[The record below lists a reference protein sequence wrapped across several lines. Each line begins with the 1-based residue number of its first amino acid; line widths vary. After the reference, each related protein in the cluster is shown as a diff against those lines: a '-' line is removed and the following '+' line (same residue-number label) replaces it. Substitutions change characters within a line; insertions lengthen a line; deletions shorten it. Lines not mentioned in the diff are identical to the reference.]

1 MINFKF
7 EQLGPMQV
15 GKIGLSKL
23 TVLCGENNTGKTYV
37 TYLVYCF
44 LATWKQFI
52 EIELETALDEIQ
64 KLGSTTIDLET
75 TVESNWANLTK
86 IAVKKFKKELPDM
99 LASKAENFKLFELDV
114 SLPLSS
120 EWRKRSYK
128 KELRSSQGNL
138 LVTLMKA
145 ENSTHLEIAAPSVD
159 DARFPPIFA
168 LKSFIEEEILTVI
181 TENIIPSVFVAS
193 TERTGATT
201 FKKQLNL
208 ALNNFLDLLGQL
220 HKEGAES
227 ITPRKLFETM
237 YERKDYALPVE
248 HNVKFINDLPT
259 TNKEDGVL
267 FKANPDLLKEFEGIV
282 GGTYITNKDGITYF
296 RPKGTSL
303 SLGLGEVSS
312 SVRSL
317 MLVWYWLKYIAKPKD
332 MLMLDEP
339 ELNLHPA
346 NQRRLARFIARLVNL
361 ELQVFLTTHSDYI
374 IREFNTLIMLN
385 QSDLPREDLLKKLK
399 DYSEKDRLN
408 HQDIAVY
415 MARKEK
421 VLKPG
426 NKKKTDCQTIIAA
439 EISATLGIEA
449 ISFDETIDDM
459 NAVQEAIYYANH

>member
-7 EQLGPMQV
+7 SNLGPMQV
-15 GKIGLSKL
+15 GEIGLSKL

-37 TYLVYCF
+37 TYLAYCF

-52 EIELETALDEIQ
+52 EIDLDSALKEIQ
-64 KLGSTTIDLET
+64 KLGSTTIDLENV
-75 TVESNWANLTK
+75 VESKWHELTHS
-86 IAVKKFKKELPDM
+86 AVERFKENLPDM
-99 LASKAENFKLFELDV
+99 LASKTENFKNLELEV
-114 SLPLSS
+114 RLPLSA
-120 EWRKRSYK
+120 EWRKKSYK
-128 KELRSSQGNL
+128 KELRSNQGNL
-138 LVTLMKA
+138 LVTLSKL
-145 ENSTHLEIAAPSVD
+145 ENSTSLEIAAPSVD
-159 DARFPPIFA
+159 DAKFPPIFA
-168 LKSFIEEEILTVI
+168 LNSFIEEEILSFI
-181 TENIIPSVFVAS
+181 TENIIPNVFIAS

-208 ALNNFLDLLGQL
+208 ALNNFLELLGQL
-220 HKEGAES
+220 HKDGADS

-237 YERKDYALPVE
+237 YESKDYALPVE
-248 HNVKFINDLPT
+248 HNVKFINTLPT
-259 TNKEDGVL
+259 TNKEDGAL
-267 FKANPDLLKEFEGIV
+267 FKANPELLKEFEGIV
-282 GGTYITNKDGITYF
+282 GGTYITNKDGVTYF

-385 QSDLPREDLLKKLK
+385 QSALPKEALLKKLK
-399 DYSEKDRLN
+399 DYTEADRLN

-415 MARKEK
+415 MARKDK
-421 VLKPG
+421 IQKPG
-426 NKKKTDCQTIIAA
+426 NTRKTVCQTIVAA
-439 EISATLGIEA
+439 EISPTLGIEA
-449 ISFDETIDDM
+449 LSFDETIDEM